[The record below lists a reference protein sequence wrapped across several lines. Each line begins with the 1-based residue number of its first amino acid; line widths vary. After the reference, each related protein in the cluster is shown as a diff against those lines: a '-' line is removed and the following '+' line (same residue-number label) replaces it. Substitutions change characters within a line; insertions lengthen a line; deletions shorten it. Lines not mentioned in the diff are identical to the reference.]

1 MKRFVPMLMIG
12 AIVFSAGCS
21 SSDAPKDNSMS
32 ENKHESHSMHHDMNG
47 SAKTDNPSTN
57 AYMEVNT
64 RMHSG
69 MGIDFTGNADTD
81 FMLGMIPHHQGAV
94 DMAKV
99 VLQYG
104 SDPEVR
110 QLAENV
116 ISAQESE
123 IKMMNEWLAKNKNH
137 SDSKNEDSPSTQAY
151 IKVNDE
157 MHADMMVPF
166 TGNADVDF
174 MRGMI
179 PHHQGA
185 IDMAKVVLQYG
196 SDPEVRQLAED
207 VISAQ
212 ESEIKMMNEWL
223 SKHK

>member
-81 FMLGMIPHHQGAV
+81 FMLGMIPHHQGIGIYTIPELCVKLKSMLFNLTSLAWTS
-94 DMAKV
+94 
-99 VLQYG
+99 VL
-104 SDPEVR
+104 S
-110 QLAENV
+110 
-116 ISAQESE
+116 SA
-123 IKMMNEWLAKNKNH
+123 ITAL
-137 SDSKNEDSPSTQAY
+137 
-151 IKVNDE
+151 
-157 MHADMMVPF
+157 
-166 TGNADVDF
+166 
-174 MRGMI
+174 
-179 PHHQGA
+179 
-185 IDMAKVVLQYG
+185 
-196 SDPEVRQLAED
+196 
-207 VISAQ
+207 
-212 ESEIKMMNEWL
+212 
-223 SKHK
+223 